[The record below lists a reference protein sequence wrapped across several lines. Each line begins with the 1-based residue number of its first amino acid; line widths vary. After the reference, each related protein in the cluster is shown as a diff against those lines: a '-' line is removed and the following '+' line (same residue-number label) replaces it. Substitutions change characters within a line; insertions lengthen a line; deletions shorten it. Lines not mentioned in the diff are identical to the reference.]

1 MKTPITYLY
10 VNRKNDIV
18 YYINNNNLLID
29 KPIDLSFYVWKLVL
43 NIILS

>member
-18 YYINNNNLLID
+18 YYINNNNLID

>member
-18 YYINNNNLLID
+18 YYINNNNLID
-29 KPIDLSFYVWKLVL
+29 KPIDLSFYVWKLIL